1 MVHGFCS
8 TISSFYPTP
17 MRKVLFLFTV
27 LLFSVQMQAQDL
39 TLLNRIKTVNG
50 KVKSFEADLDNT
62 LIKSKKTTTQKGKLY
77 FVHPYEFAAQFTTGN
92 YMIVNEKKSKMD
104 IGLFHGTFKLRDGG
118 MMQSLSNIF
127 LYGFQGRLQELADE
141 NNYSLTTK
149 TENGFHI
156 VTGTI
161 NKKKLIGVGY
171 RQVIFKYHTGSLLL
185 KEIVMYDYKG
195 NKDTYTISN
204 VKYDVLVDKKM
215 FLF

>member
-1 MVHGFCS
+1 
-8 TISSFYPTP
+8 

-62 LIKSKKTTTQKGKLY
+62 LVKSKKTTTQKGKLY
-77 FVHPYEFAAQFTTGN
+77 FVHPYEFAAHFTTGN

-141 NNYSLTTK
+141 NNYNLTTK

-204 VKYDVLVDKKM
+204 VKYDVPVDKKM

>member
-62 LIKSKKTTTQKGKLY
+62 LVKSKKTTTQKGKLY

-141 NNYSLTTK
+141 NNYSLMTK

>member
-62 LIKSKKTTTQKGKLY
+62 LVKSKKTTTQKGKLY

>member
-62 LIKSKKTTTQKGKLY
+62 LVKSKKTTTQKGKLY

-204 VKYDVLVDKKM
+204 VKYDVPVDKKM

>member
-1 MVHGFCS
+1 MK
-8 TISSFYPTP
+8 
-17 MRKVLFLFTV
+17 KVLLLLTV
-27 LLFSVQMQAQDL
+27 LLFSAQMQAQDI

-62 LIKSKKTTTQKGKLY
+62 FVKSKKTTTQKGKLY

-118 MMQSLSNIF
+118 MIQSLSNIF

-141 NNYSLTTK
+141 NNYNLTTK

-204 VKYDVLVDKKM
+204 VKYDVPVDKKM

>member
-62 LIKSKKTTTQKGKLY
+62 LVKSKKTTTQKGKLY

-161 NKKKLIGVGY
+161 NKKKLIGMGY
-171 RQVIFKYHTGSLLL
+171 RQVIFKYHIDSRLL

>member
-8 TISSFYPTP
+8 TISSFYPKP

-39 TLLNRIKTVNG
+39 NLLNRIKTVNG

-62 LIKSKKTTTQKGKLY
+62 LVKSKKTTTQKGKLY